1 MRRPPADPDSAK
13 VFLGMGIGTVAGVI
27 VGQFI
32 GETML
37 FLSAGMAIGGVVGV
51 LAYYFGSRNDPK
63 R

>member
-1 MRRPPADPDSAK
+1 MKHYPADPDSVK
-13 VFLGMGIGTVAGVI
+13 VFLGMGFGAVAGVI
-27 VGQFI
+27 AGQYL
-32 GETML
+32 GNTML